1 MDQKPDFKRPKASS
15 IGTPVYHRKRRDWKD
30 DRNLLE
36 DVASAVCLMNGP
48 YDYYEAGTVSFRNKI
63 KKFREKGYE
72 VNKDACHL
80 AMWVREQLSEL
91 SHKLGN
97 YDLRV
102 HPIPL
107 PQNIDDGIRSVE
119 KKATKSGLV
128 ASSFDLSLAEL
139 FPDIKLRNFA
149 RERMQVL
156 HRGDLKSYLASLV
169 NKERDALATNS
180 ASIMD
185 LIHICEHKLDLRE
198 IEYVKRYAVGETD
211 LWVPQWTLG
220 IEVRNTWSD
229 KEEED
234 LTNTLSTTNFRLK
247 ARHLVVVVPDDLS
260 DESFE
265 MIRGIERRKVY
276 SNLSILRVG
285 DLGKYFDRIKE
296 IEEGRI

>member
-1 MDQKPDFKRPKASS
+1 
-15 IGTPVYHRKRRDWKD
+15 
-30 DRNLLE
+30 
-36 DVASAVCLMNGP
+36 MNGP

-119 KKATKSGLV
+119 KKSTKSGLV